1 MPPAD
6 GSGFFTQARGML
18 ASGFLA
24 LPIILITMTGFMA
37 TTTANVGMIILFL
50 GQLFAVPFVQFIMS
64 YIRSIPTLQQIFTI
78 GSSPVYGSYNKLCA
92 LSPADIQGDQ
102 GVPVNSYWMANV
114 VFFMTYILMNA
125 RSLYTA
131 TSASCPA
138 GWTDM
143 GFTCQEPITYAH
155 CADGLIENALTCVAP
170 IIYNEDKSI
179 KGGGQVTPREKIG
192 GKSQAKSDILSNDYK
207 SENRK
212 AHAMT
217 AFVITLVVFVTLIII
232 HYRNVGCETPGS
244 LALALLLY
252 VPVGVGWFYLA
263 EACSLRAADIFGIAS
278 QMGTPSESGQSFPYA
293 CVPVPTS
300 S

>member
-6 GSGFFTQARGML
+6 GSGFFTQARSML
-18 ASGFLA
+18 SSGFLA

-37 TTTANVGMIILFL
+37 TTTANIGMIILFL
-50 GQLFAVPFVQFIMS
+50 GQLFAVPLVQTLMS
-64 YIRSIPTLQQIFTI
+64 YIRSIPVLEQVFAI

-114 VFFMTYILMNA
+114 IFFMTYILMNA
-125 RSLYTA
+125 QSLYTA
-131 TSASCPA
+131 KSAGCPA

-143 GFTCQEPITYAH
+143 GFTCQEPISYKK
-155 CADGLIENALTCVAP
+155 CADGLIEQALTCVAP
-170 IIYNEDKSI
+170 IIYNDDGSI
-179 KGGGQVTPREKIG
+179 KGGGQVTPREKQG
-192 GKSQAKSDILSNDYK
+192 GRSQAKSEDLSKDFK

-217 AFVITLVVFVTLIII
+217 AFIITLVVFITLITI

-252 VPVGVGWFYLA
+252 VPLGVGWFYLA
-263 EACSLRAADIFGIAS
+263 EKCSLRAADIFGIAS
-278 QMGTPSESGQSFPYA
+278 QMGTPSEAGQSFPYA
-293 CVPVPTS
+293 CVPVPTPS
-300 S
+300 

>member
-6 GSGFFTQARGML
+6 GSGFFTQARSML
-18 ASGFLA
+18 SSGFLA

-37 TTTANVGMIILFL
+37 TTTANIGMIILFL
-50 GQLFAVPFVQFIMS
+50 GQLFAVPLVQTLMS
-64 YIRSIPTLQQIFTI
+64 FIRSIPVLEQIFAI

-102 GVPVNSYWMANV
+102 SVPVNSYWMANV
-114 VFFMTYILMNA
+114 IFFMTYILMNA
-125 RSLYTA
+125 QSLYTA
-131 TSASCPA
+131 KSAGCPA

-143 GFTCQEPITYAH
+143 GFTCQEPISYKK
-155 CADGLIENALTCVAP
+155 CADGLIEQPLTCVAP
-170 IIYNEDKSI
+170 IIYNDNGSI
-179 KGGGQVTPREKIG
+179 KGGGQVTSREKLG
-192 GKSQAKSDILSNDYK
+192 GRTQAKSEDLGNDFK

-217 AFVITLVVFVTLIII
+217 AFIITLVVFITLITI

-252 VPVGVGWFYLA
+252 VPLGVGWFYLA
-263 EACSLRAADIFGIAS
+263 EKCSLRAADIFGIAS
-278 QMGTPSESGQSFPYA
+278 QMDTPSEAGQSFPYA
-293 CVPVPTS
+293 CVPVPTPS
-300 S
+300 

>member
-6 GSGFFTQARGML
+6 GSGFFTQARSML
-18 ASGFLA
+18 SSGFLA

-37 TTTANVGMIILFL
+37 TTTANIGMIILFL
-50 GQLFAVPFVQFIMS
+50 GQLFAVPLVQTLMS
-64 YIRSIPTLQQIFTI
+64 YIRSIPVLEQVFAI

-114 VFFMTYILMNA
+114 IFFMTYILMNA
-125 RSLYTA
+125 QSLYIA
-131 TSASCPA
+131 KSAGCPA

-143 GFTCQEPITYAH
+143 GFTCQEPISYKK
-155 CADGLIENALTCVAP
+155 CADGLIEQALTCVAP
-170 IIYNEDKSI
+170 IIYNDDGSI
-179 KGGGQVTPREKIG
+179 KGGGQVTPREKQG
-192 GKSQAKSDILSNDYK
+192 GRSQAKSEDLSKDFK

-217 AFVITLVVFVTLIII
+217 AFIITLVVFITLITI

-252 VPVGVGWFYLA
+252 VPLGVGWFYLA
-263 EACSLRAADIFGIAS
+263 EKCSLRAADIFGIAS
-278 QMGTPSESGQSFPYA
+278 QMGTPSEAGQSFPYA
-293 CVPVPTS
+293 CVPVPTPS
-300 S
+300 